1 MQENRKSNLF
11 VRIAPFVLAPLLF
24 GISALLL
31 SLGDYMGPWYYI
43 LYFLSHFLSVGA
55 VFLAL
60 HLVFKA
66 SAERKMPKA
75 LTAAIPLLTSLS
87 VFHVAISIYEAYF
100 LHYEEAST
108 TAIYALLSLFT
119 DSLLSEWLLTLL
131 TAVLAYLFFLR
142 GEPTKASRRSAW
154 IFSALIYFVYL
165 AAGRVFEFLSI
176 LSAHFGFVDEKTTVS
191 VLVFFGS
198 DLLLAAF
205 GYLVLFL
212 SDKLSLKKVEAK

>member
-31 SLGDYMGPWYYI
+31 SLGNYMGPWYYI

-108 TAIYALLSLFT
+108 TAIYRLAALRMAPDASDGCTRVPVLSARGADEGKPTLGVDLLGADLFR
-119 DSLLSEWLLTLL
+119 L
-131 TAVLAYLFFLR
+131 
-142 GEPTKASRRSAW
+142 SRRRPR
-154 IFSALIYFVYL
+154 L
-165 AAGRVFEFLSI
+165 
-176 LSAHFGFVDEKTTVS
+176 
-191 VLVFFGS
+191 
-198 DLLLAAF
+198 
-205 GYLVLFL
+205 
-212 SDKLSLKKVEAK
+212 